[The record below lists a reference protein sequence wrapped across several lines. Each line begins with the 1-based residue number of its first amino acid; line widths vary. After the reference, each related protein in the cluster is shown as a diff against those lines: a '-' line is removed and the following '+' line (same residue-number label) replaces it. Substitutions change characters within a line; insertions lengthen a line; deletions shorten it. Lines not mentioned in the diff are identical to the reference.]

1 MRLRLSSDFA
11 IDTDVY
17 KREGLR
23 FSILAMSG
31 HGKSNA
37 AADLVEDVL
46 DNHGQVIIIEPIP
59 EWHTLKARYNN
70 VVVIGGPYQD
80 LPLEPAF
87 AHEYV
92 LAALEK
98 GISLVVNVSDIED
111 EADQVKFV
119 SNFLWNLYRL
129 EQKYRRV
136 LFLVLEEADIWAPQ
150 NWDAVTK
157 QSLSRVSLIAKHGRK
172 IGVFPILISQ
182 RPADLHKSPLSQCNI
197 NLFGKFTSPADLS
210 EKTGIMYLVKKL
222 HLPITEE
229 QIMTLESGH
238 FVVSDK
244 SGVNTVAVRKRSC
257 PHGAD
262 TPLIE
267 PKPFTADLSRALG
280 GLRDEIS
287 KAIAAKK
294 DEESLLKRLEKEN
307 AALRRTNEE
316 LQEKANIKLSVKE
329 MMEGPSTPK
338 VLRNAPSL
346 GVATPSEKT
355 ELEEFRSG
363 RKLAESVRKRLEF
376 LGHVKIDLEKRI
388 KGQEEALRATDN
400 LTMSLRTLLRFQN
413 IYDNIHRVEEKI
425 PTAIPTSIPSGTPA
439 QASSDLVV
447 TETVPEIHH
456 RIERP
461 IVETNESN
469 LEGRVVTLAIH
480 GFFETRKRS
489 SAITA
494 EVTRAYAVQV
504 NGGDLS
510 RALNGLIQKKIL
522 QREEASNRGWE
533 YWLYSGAKDRIK
545 EVTFDVE

>member
-1 MRLRLSSDFA
+1 MKLRLSPDFA
-11 IDTDVY
+11 IDTDDY

-46 DNHGQVIIIEPIP
+46 DNHAQVIIVEPIP

-70 VVVIGGPYQD
+70 VVVVGGPYQD

-92 LAALEK
+92 KAALEK

-111 EADQVKFV
+111 DADQIKFV

-150 NWDAVTK
+150 MWDQVTK

-172 IGVFPILISQ
+172 IGIFPILISQ

-197 NLFGKFTSPADLS
+197 NLFGKFTSPADLDPR
-210 EKTGIMYLVKKL
+210 TGLMFVVKKQ
-222 HLPITEE
+222 HLDISEE
-229 QIMTLESGH
+229 QIMKLSTGS
-238 FVVSDK
+238 FVVSHK
-244 SGVNTVAVRKRSC
+244 GGVDTIAVRKRLC

-280 GLRDEIS
+280 GLQEEIA

-294 DEESLLKRLEKEN
+294 EEESSVKRLEHQVQDLKKQ
-307 AALRRTNEE
+307 NEQ

-329 MMEGPSTPK
+329 MMEAGARPQVAGSEPA
-338 VLRNAPSL
+338 RAPDM
-346 GVATPSEKT
+346 KK
-355 ELEEFRSG
+355 LEERVVF
-363 RKLAESVRKRLEF
+363 LESVK
-376 LGHVKIDLEKRI
+376 KDLEKRVNDA
-388 KGQEEALRATDN
+388 GEELKLYDELKSVLRRVLN
-400 LTMSLRTLLRFQN
+400 VQN
-413 IYDNIHRVEEKI
+413 IYDNIHKVEEI
-425 PTAIPTSIPSGTPA
+425 ARSIPKVSEKSL
-439 QASSDLVV
+439 SSTQEGAAAVV
-447 TETVPEIHH
+447 LTESIPEIQHKVA
-456 RIERP
+456 RP
-461 IVETNESN
+461 VVETDESTH
-469 LEGRVVTLAIH
+469 EGRLITLALH
-480 GFFETRKRS
+480 DFFNEKRRVTTI
-489 SAITA
+489 AKKIT
-494 EVTRAYAVQV
+494 EVYAVQV
-504 NGGDLS
+504 NTK
-510 RALNGLIQKKIL
+510 ALNDSLDTVVQKKVL
-522 QREEASNRGWE
+522 QRQEASNGGWE
-533 YWLYSGAKDRIK
+533 YWLFPEAKERIK
-545 EVTFDVE
+545 EVS

>member
-1 MRLRLSSDFA
+1 MKLRLSSDFA
-11 IDTDVY
+11 VDTDAY

-37 AADLVEDVL
+37 AADIVEDVL
-46 DNHGQVIIIEPIP
+46 DNHAQVIIIEPIP

-70 VVVIGGPYQD
+70 VVVVGGPYQD

-92 LAALEK
+92 QATLEK

-111 EADQVKFV
+111 DADQIKFV

-150 NWDAVTK
+150 MWDQTSK

-197 NLFGKFTSPADLS
+197 NLFGKFTSPPDLS
-210 EKTGIMYLVKKL
+210 EKTGIMYVVKKL
-222 HLPITEE
+222 HLQISEE
-229 QIMTLESGH
+229 QIMKLENGH

-244 SGVNTVAVRKRSC
+244 SGVHTVAVRKHLC

-262 TPLIE
+262 TPLID
-267 PKPFTADLSRALG
+267 PKPFAADLSKALG

-294 DEESLLKRLEKEN
+294 DEESVVKRLEKEN

-316 LQEKANIKLSVKE
+316 LAEKANIKLSVKE
-329 MMEGPSTPK
+329 MMEASS
-338 VLRNAPSL
+338 APAS
-346 GVATPSEKT
+346 VHAPMVKSVDMA

-363 RKLAESVRKRLEF
+363 RKLADSVQGRLKF
-376 LGHVKIDLEKRI
+376 LGEVKLGLEKKITGQDEELKLYDELKSVFRRMFLNGI
-388 KGQEEALRATDN
+388 PENPFVAAGSNPGGVVGLQKVTKVLTVEEHRLKVPTIRTDTAKGKILALARDGFFSTWKGLGDIQGHFIANAVNYTDDAVVKALRELVDSGIFGLKHTDRN
-400 LTMSLRTLLRFQN
+400 RWKLSP
-413 IYDNIHRVEEKI
+413 D
-425 PTAIPTSIPSGTPA
+425 
-439 QASSDLVV
+439 VV
-447 TETVPEIHH
+447 F
-456 RIERP
+456 
-461 IVETNESN
+461 
-469 LEGRVVTLAIH
+469 EGKK
-480 GFFETRKRS
+480 E
-489 SAITA
+489 A
-494 EVTRAYAVQV
+494 E
-504 NGGDLS
+504 
-510 RALNGLIQKKIL
+510 
-522 QREEASNRGWE
+522 
-533 YWLYSGAKDRIK
+533 
-545 EVTFDVE
+545 F

>member
-1 MRLRLSSDFA
+1 VKLRLSSDFA
-11 IDTDVY
+11 VDTDAY

-37 AADLVEDVL
+37 AADIVEDVL
-46 DNHGQVIIIEPIP
+46 VNHAQVIIIEPIP

-80 LPLEPAF
+80 LPLESAF

-92 LAALEK
+92 KAALEK

-111 EADQVKFV
+111 DADQVKFV

-150 NWDAVTK
+150 NWDATTK

-197 NLFGKFTSPADLS
+197 NLFGKFTSPADLNP
-210 EKTGIMYLVKKL
+210 KTGIMYVVKKL
-222 HLPITEE
+222 HLAITEE
-229 QIMTLESGH
+229 QIMKLETGQ

-244 SGVNTVAVRKRSC
+244 AGVHTVAVRKRLC

-267 PKPFTADLSRALG
+267 AKPFTADLSHALG
-280 GLRDEIS
+280 GLRDEIA

-294 DEESLLKRLEKEN
+294 DEESAVKRLEKERDN
-307 AALRRTNEE
+307 LKQQVRE

-329 MMEGPSTPK
+329 MLTNDNEVAGSNPAREDVDVGELKHEILSLRGQVETGKETIETLRKQVAAVDKIREGIKDLGLMPTPISTQIPADSRQVGLQSTTTIVDVLPAEKFVTINTDTVPGK
-338 VLRNAPSL
+338 VLAVAKKGKLDSYVRL
-346 GVATPSEKT
+346 GDI
-355 ELEEFRSG
+355 
-363 RKLAESVRKRLEF
+363 
-376 LGHVKIDLEKRI
+376 VKAI
-388 KGQEEALRATDN
+388 QEERWN
-400 LTMSLRTLLRFQN
+400 
-413 IYDNIHRVEEKI
+413 
-425 PTAIPTSIPSGTPA
+425 
-439 QASSDLVV
+439 ASSQ
-447 TETVPEIHH
+447 
-456 RIERP
+456 
-461 IVETNESN
+461 
-469 LEGRVVTLAIH
+469 
-480 GFFETRKRS
+480 
-489 SAITA
+489 
-494 EVTRAYAVQV
+494 QV
-504 NGGDLS
+504 NN
-510 RALNGLIQKKIL
+510 ALNDMVKDGLIAKKHT
-522 QREEASNRGWE
+522 
-533 YWLYSGAKDRIK
+533 DRNYFCLAQGVRFK
-545 EVTFDVE
+545 ES